1 MAKKPRPT
9 TAAEEPLGPETRQAL
24 AATETEAEREARE
37 EEDLLER
44 VAVGLAERSLASPAM
59 FLLEAGLPLSFVSS
73 QALIVLEP
81 VIQSLLSLQDYK
93 TFVRLLENRDRV
105 RQLVDRLE
113 QLEEERGRKRDS
125 DA

>member
-1 MAKKPRPT
+1 MPKKPRRT
-9 TAAEEPLGPETRQAL
+9 TAVEEPLGPDTRQAL
-24 AATETEAEREARE
+24 AATEPEAEREARE
-37 EEDLLER
+37 EQDLLER
-44 VAVGLAERSLASPAM
+44 VAVAVAERGLATPAM
-59 FLLEAGLPLSFVSS
+59 FLLEATLPLSFVSS

-81 VIQSLLSLQDYK
+81 VIQSLLSLRDYQ

-113 QLEEERGRKRDS
+113 ALEEQRGRERDP